1 MSERRSRLFAP
12 ASDSCGLPRSAG
24 FHRSEVE
31 LMEALK
37 SWIHLL
43 LVCGLVA
50 VLVVVLADLA
60 PVWAQDA
67 EDPGVSDLDTVLTNI
82 RNWVMGLLVAVA
94 TLFLTIGGLRY
105 LLAGGD
111 PGEVNKAK
119 DTLKYSALG
128 YLVAILAP
136 IIVEILRGF
145 VGLE

>member
-1 MSERRSRLFAP
+1 
-12 ASDSCGLPRSAG
+12 
-24 FHRSEVE
+24 
-31 LMEALK
+31 MEALK

-67 EDPGVSDLDTVLTNI
+67 EAPGVSDLDTVLTNI